1 MKRILLIIYNKIL
14 ERLMGLGLIRT
25 KTFVVNSKNIVFH
38 DLGSNNLLKG
48 IVINGFESHENETIK
63 LIKKYTWEVDN
74 FFDIG
79 SNVGHYAV
87 IANLYLENA
96 DVVAVEP
103 FPLNAEYIDKLKV
116 NNNLSFSLVKKAVDS
131 TTGKTKD
138 FYFPISKSS
147 SKLPA
152 SGTLINSFK
161 GSGGVYNDLPFN
173 IVQVET
179 ITLDDLTKD
188 NKGSFLIK
196 IDCEG
201 SEYSILKN
209 SNLLLRDNVDFI
221 VEIMINDKDKNDVF
235 DLMIENGYNGF
246 LITNAGLVRE
256 DRPLTLPRPNRNDR
270 TLWRNHFFSKK
281 PINEIEN
288 FSTNNYGHWI

>member
-1 MKRILLIIYNKIL
+1 MKKLLLIIYNKVL
-14 ERLMGLGLIRT
+14 ERLMGFGLIRT
-25 KTFVVNSKNIVFH
+25 KTFIVNSKNIVFH
-38 DLGSNNLLKG
+38 DLGNNNLLKG
-48 IVINGFESHENETIK
+48 IGINGFESHENETIK
-63 LIKKYTWEVDN
+63 LIKKYNWEVDN

-79 SNVGHYAV
+79 SNIGHYAV
-87 IANLYLENA
+87 IASLYLENV

-131 TTGKTKD
+131 TTGETKD
-138 FYFPISKSS
+138 FYFPISKNS

-173 IVQVET
+173 VVQVET

-196 IDCEG
+196 I
-201 SEYSILKN
+201 
-209 SNLLLRDNVDFI
+209 
-221 VEIMINDKDKNDVF
+221 MINDKDKNDVF
-235 DLMIENGYNGF
+235 NLMSEHGYNGF

-256 DRPLTLPRPNRNDR
+256 SRPLTMPRPNRSDR

-281 PINEIEN
+281 PIDEIEK
-288 FSTNNYGHWI
+288 FSTDNYGYWI